1 MSSSNKMSQ
10 TDASVNNG
18 FQHLKK
24 ALDKLKGFHQ
34 HLKTHSR
41 ILVGSNYAVDLQKAQ
56 SQAILYILLFERS
69 KFHSQETT
77 SDNVDYLRMIGAGL
91 SRTGTT
97 SVKAALE
104 LLGFGPCYKMTEL
117 FKQPQQSILSTQ
129 ALDGHKTDFYELM
142 KGHGSSVDIPE
153 ALFYK

>member
-41 ILVGSNYAVDLQKAQ
+41 IL
-56 SQAILYILLFERS
+56 
-69 KFHSQETT
+69 FHSQETT

>member
-10 TDASVNNG
+10 TDASINNG
-18 FQHLKK
+18 FQHWKK
-24 ALDKLKGFHQ
+24 ALDKSKGFHQ
-34 HLKTHSR
+34 HLKSHSR

-56 SQAILYILLFERS
+56 SQTILYIYI
-69 KFHSQETT
+69 QETT
-77 SDNVDYLRMIGAGL
+77 SDNVDYLRIIGAGL

-142 KGHGSSVDIPE
+142 RGHGSSVDIPE